1 MLTTI
6 LFSLLLSPDTCVF
19 RPVDRDS
26 LRPKVEYFQEQYDAF
41 TRNDHSEY
49 QLIYITSTKLVYVNI
64 NENEILMLHD
74 DHNRNTIQSSH
85 VMIEPGLRLKFKNV
99 IPGYYLSSCK
109 GTGPIL
115 PYFYLIK
122 YKNRVIFSYHGYNKD
137 IQEWAQE
144 HDELSSVLDLLNAVL

>member
-6 LFSLLLSPDTCVF
+6 LFSLLLSRDTCVF

-26 LRPKVEYFQEQYDAF
+26 LRPKVEYFQEQYDEF
-41 TRNDHSEY
+41 TKNNHSDY

-64 NENEILMLHD
+64 HENDILIRHD
-74 DHNRNTIQSSH
+74 DHKRNTIQTSH
-85 VMIEPGLRLKFKNV
+85 IMMEPGLWRKFRNV
-99 IPGYYLSSCK
+99 VPGYYLSSCK
-109 GTGPIL
+109 GTGQIL

-137 IQEWAQE
+137 IQEWEPE
-144 HDELSSVLDLLNAVL
+144 HDELSSVLDLLKAVP